1 MKILLFECKKAQDGS
16 IFDLPFEGDKLLFL
30 LQPVKIIQISQ
41 EQLSDYTQVRVYGL
55 DRLEVGG

>member
-1 MKILLFECKKAQDGS
+1 MKILLFECKKAHDGS
-16 IFDLPFEGDKLLFL
+16 VFDFPFDGDRLLFL
-30 LQPVKIIQISQ
+30 MQPVKIIQISQ